1 MSAVAFLG
9 RPGSGRRVAVAAGEF
24 VPIPVIEIDLGRPLV
39 TIEPNRRGQVLVVCR
54 IHGVP
59 LGVLSLMEQRHL
71 AQPELDDL
79 LLDRFGR
86 AVAAHLH
93 NDGVQTTST
102 TWRGL
107 ADAAQR
113 LRADACALRPRAST
127 RLATVVICTLGAE
140 ERLPDAV
147 ESALAQTH
155 AEMELIVVDND
166 PASGRVPAALRH
178 VEDVRLRIVQE
189 PRRGLSFA
197 RNAGLAAARG
207 DIIAFT
213 DDDATADP
221 AWLAALIAPF
231 DERRDVMCTTGLVLP
246 AELNTKPQL
255 LFEEFGGF
263 DKGFERV
270 VWSEDQSSRGRTA
283 LGRPGE
289 GGTLFP
295 YSCGVFGS
303 GNNMA
308 FRAGPLREQ
317 GGFDVALGAGSRARG
332 GEDLDSFLAVILSGG
347 VIVYEPRALIRHHAR
362 SAMAELRRQM
372 YGYGT
377 GMSAVIAKH
386 FVAHP
391 ASAAQIARRM
401 PAGISKLLA
410 PGSAKNGRRRRDYP
424 GSLTRLELAGYLTGP
439 LLYLLSRRTARSG
452 AGTIPTW
459 REPITVRDADNDR
472 ALSSVS

>member
-1 MSAVAFLG
+1 MTD
-9 RPGSGRRVAVAAGEF
+9 RPRAAIAADEF
-24 VPIPVIEIDLGRPLV
+24 VPIPVIEIELGQPLA
-39 TIEPNRRGQVLVVCR
+39 TIEPNRLGQVLAVCR

-59 LGVLSLMEQRHL
+59 LGVLPLMERRHL

-79 LLDRFGR
+79 LLDRFGT
-86 AVAAHLH
+86 AIAAHLRH
-93 NDGVQTTST
+93 DGLRETST

-113 LRADACALRPRAST
+113 FRADACVLRVPTSMRP
-127 RLATVVICTLGAE
+127 ATVVICTLGAD
-140 ERLPDAV
+140 ERLPKAV

-155 AEMELIVVDND
+155 ADMELIVVDND

-178 VEDVRLRIVQE
+178 VEDTRLRIVHE
-189 PRRGLSFA
+189 PRRGLAVA

-207 DIIAFT
+207 EIVAFT

-221 AWLAALIAPF
+221 GWLAALIAPF
-231 DERRDVMCTTGLVLP
+231 DEHPDVMCTTGLVLP
-246 AELNTKPQL
+246 AELNTRPQL

-263 DKGFERV
+263 DKGFTRL
-270 VWSEDQSSRGRTA
+270 VWSERRSGRDLTA

-289 GGTLFP
+289 GGPLFP

-308 FRAGPLREQ
+308 FRAGPLRER
-317 GGFDVALGAGSRARG
+317 GGFDVALGAGSRTRG
-332 GEDLDSFLAVILSGG
+332 GEDLDSFLAVILSGA

-362 SAMAELRRQM
+362 SAMTQLRRQM

-386 FVAHP
+386 FVARP
-391 ASAAQIARRM
+391 ASAVQVARRM
-401 PAGISKLLA
+401 PAGVRKLLA
-410 PGSAKNGRRRRDYP
+410 PGSSKNDRRTRDYP
-424 GSLTRLELAGYLTGP
+424 GSLVRQELAGYLTGP
-439 LLYLLSRRTARSG
+439 LLYFLSRRAARSRG
-452 AGTIPTW
+452 LYDPPPEG
-459 REPITVRDADNDR
+459 
-472 ALSSVS
+472 S